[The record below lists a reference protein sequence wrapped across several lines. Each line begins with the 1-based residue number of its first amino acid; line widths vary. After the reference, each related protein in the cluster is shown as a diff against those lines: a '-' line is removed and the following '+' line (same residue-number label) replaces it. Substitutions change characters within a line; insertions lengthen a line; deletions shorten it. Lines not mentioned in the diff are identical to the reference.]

1 MAEVNGLAFNNSLG
15 AGSSP
20 NTEEPPENSSLSAP
34 RSPPP
39 ELSAVLVADLWLWR
53 LYPPLLLILGTFG
66 NCATIAT
73 LRRLRSGW
81 SSISVYLTALA
92 LTDTSLLYSGL
103 LTLWL
108 RQSFGVNIFSR
119 HIVACKLFPWL
130 NNSLGTLS
138 AWLVVCLTLQRA
150 ASVIWPHR
158 VSVICTRHR
167 SYVVIGVVS
176 VIIGLLYSHMIYGYD
191 LQLVGQGPS
200 RICDLRSAEYSQFW
214 GDIWARVDLFIYSIV
229 PSVVIVGGNGALVW
243 KLAAST
249 RRATQKLSAGQSLQ
263 NDDRAK
269 KTSSA
274 TITVI
279 VVSLTFVCF
288 SVPLTIYVNSV
299 FSKISDRGETSPFQY
314 LVYNS
319 LMLLYLSN
327 FAVNFYLYCLTGSRF
342 REAFF
347 SMLPCWAN
355 GTTNVK
361 RAATTKGT
369 SIYSVSASEQNHNT

>member
-1 MAEVNGLAFNNSLG
+1 MAEVNVLAFNNSFG
-15 AGSSP
+15 PGFS
-20 NTEEPPENSSLSAP
+20 NTEEPPENSSLSVP
-34 RSPPP
+34 RPPSS
-39 ELSAVLVADLWLWR
+39 ELSAVLAADLWLWR
-53 LYPPLLLILGTFG
+53 VYPALLLILGTFG

-92 LTDTSLLYSGL
+92 LTDTLMLYSGL

-108 RQSFGVNIFSR
+108 RQSFGVDIFFR

-130 NNSLGTLS
+130 NNSLGALS

-167 SYVVIGVVS
+167 SYVVIVAVS

-191 LQLVGQGPS
+191 LLVGPELTQVCGF
-200 RICDLRSAEYSQFW
+200 RSAEYSQFW
-214 GDIWARVDLFIYSIV
+214 GGVWARVDLFIYCVV
-229 PSVVIVGGNGALVW
+229 PSVVIVGGNGVLVW
-243 KLAAST
+243 KLTAST

-279 VVSLTFVCF
+279 TVSLTFVCF
-288 SVPLTIYVNSV
+288 SLPLAIYVNSV
-299 FSKISDRGETSPFQY
+299 FAKLFDRGETSPFHY
-314 LVYNS
+314 LLYN
-319 LMLLYLSN
+319 LFMLLYLSN

-342 REAFF
+342 REAFL

-355 GTTNVK
+355 GTTNIK
-361 RAATTKGT
+361 RAATTNGT
-369 SIYSVSASEQNHNT
+369 SVYSVSASEQNHNI